1 MEDLEE
7 ARDKV
12 KWGRKKTSKIMDPDE
27 KVVTAYHEAGHALVA
42 CLLPEVEPLH
52 KVTIIPRGAALGA
65 TMQLPEKDKYVH
77 RRKEL
82 LGELALL
89 FGGRVAEELC
99 CEDISSGAQND
110 IKRATELAKLM
121 VTEWGMSETVGPVNY
136 SESEE
141 TLFLGREI
149 TRTRNHSEAT
159 AVEIDREVRRILQN
173 AYERS
178 RSLLTAHRDKLEQL
192 KEALVA
198 HEVLNR
204 KEVEGI
210 LAGRELREI
219 REEAQEDSPR
229 AKSAPR
235 PSSSETKHGKLGTNP
250 GDLPAEGEFAF

>member
-1 MEDLEE
+1 
-7 ARDKV
+7 
-12 KWGRKKTSKIMDPDE
+12 MDPDE

-99 CEDISSGAQND
+99 CHDVSSGAQND
-110 IKRATELAKLM
+110 IKRATELARLM
-121 VTEWGMSETVGPVNY
+121 VTEWGMSDAIGPINY

-149 TRTRNHSEAT
+149 TRTRSHSEAT
-159 AVEIDREVRRILQN
+159 AVEIDNEVRKFLQD
-173 AYERS
+173 AYDRTRE
-178 RSLLTAHRDKLEQL
+178 LLTTHQDELERL
-192 KEALVA
+192 KDALVA

-204 KEVEGI
+204 KEVEAI
-210 LAGRELREI
+210 REGRDVREI
-219 REEAQEDSPR
+219 RKAGESSSQEKASPR
-229 AKSAPR
+229 AKSAEAENEEYGEG
-235 PSSSETKHGKLGTNP
+235 SE
-250 GDLPAEGEFAF
+250 DLSAEGGFAF